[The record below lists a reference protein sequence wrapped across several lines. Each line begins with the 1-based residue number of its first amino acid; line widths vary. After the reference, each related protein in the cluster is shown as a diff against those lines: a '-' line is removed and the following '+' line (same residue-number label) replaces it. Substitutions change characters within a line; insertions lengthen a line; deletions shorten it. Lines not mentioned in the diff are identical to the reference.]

1 MKENLTKKPEE
12 LKEPKPGKIL
22 KIKGNLV

>member
-12 LKEPKPGKIL
+12 LKEPQPGKIL